1 MLGPSSPNFQTRPS
15 AVLSAVARI
24 YGEGSTDRQKEKKRG
39 EEEKDGSR
47 KRGRVSR
54 QRIISMTSKGVV
66 ISRPF
71 LPFLSARVFLHAGTG
86 LRVAAASHPCVI
98 VLIQPYPSSPSNHL
112 LLGFSTPPP
121 GSLFAPAGGGRKPSS
136 VIRPPPPS
144 TLLKHD
150 FRRQTKRASVVYNE
164 APLLRFLAVVP
175 GVVTFLLLLLFVH
188 EEYGQI
194 QSRRRFSVVISVYLF
209 GVDPWK
215 FFFLSIFG
223 KVRVSSTNC
232 GLWIHR
238 INWNQCVF

>member
-1 MLGPSSPNFQTRPS
+1 MAKLNNSQRNIFQEEDSSHTCSKKKKTLDKSTLIQIFKGNRVGGRRDARTPPPPSITTTTGSLRAAMLGPSSPNFQTRPS

-98 VLIQPYPSSPSNHL
+98 VLIQPYPSSNHL
-112 LLGFSTPPP
+112 LLGFSTPPRISFRP
-121 GSLFAPAGGGRKPSS
+121 SGRRTKALLCHPTTTP
-136 VIRPPPPS
+136 VDPPKARLP
-144 TLLKHD
+144 
-150 FRRQTKRASVVYNE
+150 QANE
-164 APLLRFLAVVP
+164 AC
-175 GVVTFLLLLLFVH
+175 
-188 EEYGQI
+188 E
-194 QSRRRFSVVISVYLF
+194 RRV
-209 GVDPWK
+209 
-215 FFFLSIFG
+215 
-223 KVRVSSTNC
+223 
-232 GLWIHR
+232 
-238 INWNQCVF
+238 